1 MTSSS
6 PAEAGPL
13 TVACVSVSAA
23 LGGSEWCLLDVLR
36 HAGDH
41 GLRAVLVVPKEGPLA
56 DQARAEG
63 ITTAVAAAPDDLL
76 ALSQRGSLGAGTLVT
91 LVTGLR
97 SWAAAIRRASH
108 EALGGA
114 PAVLY
119 SNGFKAH
126 LAGMF
131 IRGPRHVWHLH
142 EFPPEGIGL
151 VWRALAGYLP
161 AAAIANSRAVADAWR
176 IALGAAPTVVLNG
189 VDLDRFRPSART
201 WWLHDSLELSHDAHL
216 VGMPAIF
223 ARWKGHL
230 QVVEAFE
237 QAAARLD
244 DAHLLLAGG
253 AIYDTSAERGF
264 AEELVRRV
272 GRASVAGTPR
282 ILHDRIHFV
291 KHQREPW
298 RLYPEF
304 DVTVHFSTRPEPF
317 GRVVA
322 ESLACGVPPIAARAG
337 GPVEIVDDGA
347 TGWLV
352 SLGDVAALAATM
364 VRAVRLDAGERE
376 RMRTA
381 CRRAAEERFDARRF
395 AAEVAGVLRRT
406 ARA

>member
-1 MTSSS
+1 M
-6 PAEAGPL
+6 ADAPL
-13 TVACVSVSAA
+13 PVACVSVSAA

-36 HAGDH
+36 HAQAN
-41 GLRAVLVVPKEGPLA
+41 GLRAVLLVPKEGPLA
-56 DQARAEG
+56 DQARAAG
-63 ITTAVAAAPDDLL
+63 FHVAVAAAPADLL
-76 ALSQRGSLGAGTLVT
+76 SLSQRGGIRVGYVLTIVR
-91 LVTGLR
+91 GLR
-97 SWAAAIRRASH
+97 TWATAIQRSAH
-108 EALGGA
+108 EALGVA

-131 IRGPRHVWHLH
+131 VQGPRRVWHLH
-142 EFPPEGIGL
+142 EFPPEGIGIL
-151 VWRALAGYLP
+151 WRALAGFLP
-161 AAAIANSRAVADAWR
+161 TAAIANSRAVADAWR
-176 IALGAAPTVVLNG
+176 IALGAAPSFVLNG
-189 VDLDRFRPSART
+189 VDLERFRPTPRT
-201 WWLHDSLELSHDAHL
+201 WWLHDSLELPHEAHL

-237 QAAARLD
+237 RAAATVE

-253 AIYDTSAERGF
+253 AIYDTTAERGF

-282 ILHDRIHFV
+282 VLHDRIHFV

-317 GRVVA
+317 GRVIA

-337 GPVEIVDDGA
+337 GPVEIVDDGV

-352 SLGDVAALAATM
+352 GPGDVDALAAAIT
-364 VRAVRLDAGERE
+364 RAIGLSGAERE
-376 RMRTA
+376 AMRSA
-381 CRRAAEERFDARRF
+381 CRRVAEARFDARRF
-395 AAEVAGVLRRT
+395 AADVAGVIRR
-406 ARA
+406 AASA